1 MVDNLVEL
9 LKTREILMNL
19 DISWTKL
26 TPLQLCKISEV
37 LKNEDYNPCRVMRN
51 LNLSYN
57 SLHFDET
64 SEEML
69 PSEKFLEN
77 MIAFVKTAA
86 VLVHLDISGMNLGRD
101 YNPETFNYI
110 SD

>member
-1 MVDNLVEL
+1 
-9 LKTREILMNL
+9 MNL
-19 DISWTKL
+19 DLSWTKL
-26 TPLQLCKISEV
+26 TPLHLWKISEV
-37 LKNEDYNPCRVMRN
+37 LKDEDHNPCRVMRN

-64 SEEML
+64 IEEPL
-69 PSEKFLEN
+69 PSEKFIDN
-77 MIAFVKTAA
+77 MIAFVNTAV